1 MFPPKIPAPNTTPN
15 PTGIPST
22 SSRYSGVGARVGQIL
37 GALLL
42 KKKWE
47 SIAIALPPSFD
58 GTDKPRAPFMA
69 QSGGAR

>member
-1 MFPPKIPAPNTTPN
+1 MRPSEISAPCPTPN

-22 SSRYSGVGARVGQIL
+22 STRYSGVGARVGQIP

-47 SIAIALPPSFD
+47 SIAIALPPSFG
-58 GTDKPRAPFMA
+58 GTDKPCRHMA
-69 QSGGAR
+69 RTGGAR

>member
-1 MFPPKIPAPNTTPN
+1 MFPPKIPAPNTT
-15 PTGIPST
+15 GIPST
-22 SSRYSGVGARVGQIL
+22 STRYSGVGARVGQIP

-58 GTDKPRAPFMA
+58 GINKPRRVA
-69 QSGGAR
+69 GGAR